1 MRSFQTSDCNQVKM
15 QFLLFVR
22 METQNYKCIY
32 SSFKKKKENKKEKT
46 QLTVG
51 LEPTTSGLEV
61 QCAIQLRHAS
71 SCHTWTAVLYEHH
84 SKSSFVRIVI
94 GV

>member
-71 SCHTWTAVLYEHH
+71 SWKLLSDVIEKGEVVLVFE
-84 SKSSFVRIVI
+84 
-94 GV
+94 